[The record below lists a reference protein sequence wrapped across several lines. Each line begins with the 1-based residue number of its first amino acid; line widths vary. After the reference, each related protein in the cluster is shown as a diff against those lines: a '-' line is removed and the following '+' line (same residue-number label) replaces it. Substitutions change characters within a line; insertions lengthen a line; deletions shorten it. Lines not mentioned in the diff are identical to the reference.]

1 MPSRASSPRPN
12 RPPYEK
18 PRMPCGCVTPA
29 ARSAGRTTSRAR
41 SSWKTDSRLQELSRR
56 GLRLAVPHHSHDFT
70 RIDHGPAGL
79 ALKAHQAVWA
89 NLHAGQL
96 LVLGCDEPDV
106 PGPADHHGDRPGFAD
121 EGLEQVADRL
131 AGHQPSPPRVATS
144 RMPRGGQYQ
153 EGRRWRGPAT
163 GAAAGRPQLERR
175 DVLVAAEDVARI
187 VPSLQRPQ
195 TLERLI
201 AKSGPY
207 TLDRLVRL
215 HVV

>member
-106 PGPADHHGDRPGFAD
+106 TGPADNQGDRPGFAD

-131 AGHQPSPPRVATS
+131 AGHQPSPPHAATS
-144 RMPRGGQYQ
+144 RMPSPRATTRIERQRQ
-153 EGRRWRGPAT
+153 PCSQRARPAT
-163 GAAAGRPQLERR
+163 HRLRAAPKAPW
-175 DVLVAAEDVARI
+175 
-187 VPSLQRPQ
+187 P
-195 TLERLI
+195 LI
-201 AKSGPY
+201 
-207 TLDRLVRL
+207 T
-215 HVV
+215 